1 MDEELYNELH
11 YTKERIEISILYHR
25 KRERFFALCDRV
37 AKACALVSGTAA
49 FQALRSST
57 DHDGNTWALVIVL
70 AFTLPSLLSLCF
82 GWGDMARKHA
92 SLAESFSRLIASISG
107 TCNPTEKDLH
117 EWNSQIGMI
126 EAGEPAAL
134 TCLVSICQNQIAIA
148 AGQFDKVSRLKWY
161 QRWFAHFFDFS
172 ITTEQAPKT

>member
-92 SLAESFSRLIASISG
+92 SLA
-107 TCNPTEKDLH
+107 
-117 EWNSQIGMI
+117 
-126 EAGEPAAL
+126 
-134 TCLVSICQNQIAIA
+134 
-148 AGQFDKVSRLKWY
+148 
-161 QRWFAHFFDFS
+161 
-172 ITTEQAPKT
+172 